1 MSLRKSRRKAW
12 SALLLSATF
21 SASLLSFSGTSDGQ
35 QTTNPQQTLETTLQR
50 HQQELEQLL
59 KQHEAQRESLNRK
72 IQSTAATLPVNHQA
86 IEGLHR
92 QMTEI
97 HKRQDK
103 EKQSLAK
110 RHLLESN
117 ALRLG
122 INPSGQPTEAE
133 EELDENEN
141 GEVEVETSASLRLID
156 GLDIRDANGVIISGS
171 AELLV
176 TGASFDAEIMIAGL
190 LEANQVSAVEIRDT
204 VTGDV
209 YAVLNGSVLTAIT
222 EAAPFVEPEE
232 NELAEASPEWA
243 GAVTGQNATE
253 RFLDALKKKNLEV
266 IVKSAAHPEG
276 FMKGAFGQ
284 IDLDALKEFALDKS
298 SLPEPAVL
306 DRSFRKLGSLN
317 DLVIQDETA
326 AIQLGKALFWDLQV
340 GSDNKTACATC
351 HNFGG
356 ADWRSRNQLA
366 SGGNQDVTLADFMKN
381 ADGRLEDVLGSQGV
395 IQQRYSHVNPQ
406 SADVGE
412 APTAEELKKKF
423 TLDGSVE
430 SRTRQ
435 VTGRNTPSVINAAF
449 FVRQFWDGRAN
460 RFFNGENIFGSQD
473 PNAGVW
479 EHAEGVVTRN
489 TNFLVDYS
497 SLASQAVGPPGSSVE
512 MSHGPDG
519 ARSFPDIGKKLLDSS
534 LRPLGLQTVHQ
545 SDSVLADLVATD
557 GKGLSVS
564 YAELIRKAFQPRFWN
579 YEAGEVAGHTQMEAN
594 FALFFGIAIQA
605 YERTLISDESRFD
618 KFVRGDETQLTFDEQ
633 EGFDRFMSGGLSCK
647 TCHGG
652 PMFASGTW
660 SSVGNPVEAMTLA
673 NTSEG
678 LYDDGF
684 YNIGVQDQ
692 SLDAGIGRMDLPFG
706 PISISKLAAGVTT
719 ENQMVAAG
727 QQWPSLRTDFNL
739 PPKVEGMFKSS
750 SLRNVELTAPYFH
763 TGNYATL
770 EDVVNFY
777 ARGGDFPNNEHL
789 DDDIH
794 PIGQL
799 EGKPERIAQVAAFM
813 RTLTDERV
821 RLRAAPFDHPEL
833 PVPNGHNSGPNGVAL
848 DNMVVLEATGAQG
861 TSVAFPMFTDRIGV
875 TTPKSGSSNSNAGSV
890 AQGTAGMTADQ
901 LARAKDAQMNQL
913 NQQMN
918 QAQDQFNAETRAVNA
933 QLNSGAITP
942 EQQNAQLAD
951 IDARRNARMRQL
963 NDLMAALNSGT
974 NGPASTTGGTMT
986 GGTTTGGT
994 TTGGTTTGGTTT
1006 GGTTTG
1012 NAPLD
1017 LNAPVDPLEPAVPTE
1032 SFTQFVTGNVVIED
1046 GRPARDRFD
1055 VLVTDVP
1062 VGVLSNVNG
1071 RIVNGVVPEDFAVM
1085 VDGMTAE
1092 FLDANDN
1099 VIAVATAFEAEFQAA
1114 DLVTLAFS
1122 IRDANQLASLSGVS
1136 KIRVSQVDPG
1146 TLSLVELATVSAV
1159 SGSTVAI
1166 IAPASGGEPTTG
1178 GTTTGGAMTGGATT
1192 DQAAISA
1199 DAQRNLLNQQLNQAQ
1214 DQFNA
1219 ETRAVN
1225 AQLAAGAITPAQQDA
1240 MLADINA
1247 RRNALV
1253 QQINA
1258 QMAQVAVVPATG
1270 GAANGGAPAGGDP
1283 AAPEVDGGIDTVT
1296 VVGDVNVQYGFEGPI
1311 TSANS
1316 SGFIV
1321 MNRVKVNMASETR
1334 PIPGTMGDH
1343 DRNPATPDRELN
1355 YRQLGRVL
1363 TAAGLTYNDLVNHP
1377 GLKGYIAKGIG
1388 ALPPAAAGTNAAIV
1402 PAIDPATN
1410 DFVEFVF
1417 EPRENVL
1424 AGKLVQTAGAETQ
1437 DPADDRF
1444 QLGGVAVTSS
1454 DLVGFPKVTH
1464 AELLAAVGSEI
1475 TLIGHYMFDRNAF
1488 CAREAELPP
1497 EGEAPEVALTNGYE
1511 GPITAIGAGF
1521 VEVMGSRLNVA
1532 ADVEIPAVT
1541 PLDGQQVFR
1550 GQDLPFLADN
1560 QRGPYR
1566 FLPIIGAT
1574 FAGETLA
1581 DGNNNVSSVGF
1592 IELAENVIVAP
1603 VSVQENIVFPQLP
1616 GMIAQSVTL
1625 SGDERFRGDWMD
1637 VGAVP
1642 ISIGGT
1648 TDTIDQ
1654 VSNATAT
1661 GMLFG
1666 MVGYYDAA
1674 NDAFWVVEGE
1684 TEYHPEGTVRITRAL
1699 GRQGD
1704 GEGRMEI
1711 RGQVKPAPDSDGTI
1725 RIPDTVVI
1733 NAGAMGTYTLATTQS
1748 VDRIPV
1754 GVDPLNIPATF
1765 ANVGTFRISLRTGN
1779 QTAGTIVPE
1788 LVMGEVPGRPEIGDH
1803 YRAVDI
1809 RDVRA
1814 PAGFPVPLEPGVV
1827 PATTNLLDALVTADG
1842 QVAAGVDAV
1851 IESRPGQQ
1859 RVDIAISAPQSLF
1872 GADLFAGLDLTDPE
1886 AALAI
1891 DPAVLTLTATD
1902 AQGNV
1907 SEVPV
1912 TFLAIPDPDNA
1923 GGVLIETSLRGQ
1935 FAVDLAGRTL
1945 NVQLQ
1950 SGANRITLTSG
1961 SLNAGLVFTP
1971 GAVVPGVVTT
1981 PAGPVTPPVDPVVT
1995 PVPVVV
2001 IGTPPVA
2008 ETPVESLLAALTGIV
2023 TVDNRIAV
2031 QQRIDVDITGVPATA
2046 LSNVAGLIVNGQI
2059 PETFDVAV
2067 TGLTAEF
2074 LNANGDIVAVSPD
2087 FTAVFET
2094 ATTVAVSLSIRD
2106 AAQLTALASV
2116 TEVRLV
2122 QSVSGVLGVTE
2133 LVTLPIQGA
2142 TTELVAVVP

>member
-479 EHAEGVVTRN
+479 EHADGVVTRN

-719 ENQMVAAG
+719 ENQLVAAG

-750 SLRNVELTAPYFH
+750 TLRNVELTAPYFH

-821 RLRAAPFDHPEL
+821 RLRSAPFDHPEL

-861 TSVAFPMFTDRIGV
+861 TNVAFPMFTDRIGV

-913 NQQMN
+913 NQQVN

-974 NGPASTTGGTMT
+974 NVPAS
-986 GGTTTGGT
+986 TTGGT
-994 TTGGTTTGGTTT
+994 TTGGTMTGGTTT

-1071 RIVNGVVPEDFAVM
+1071 RIINGVVPEDFAVM

-1122 IRDANQLASLSGVS
+1122 IRDANQLASLSGVI
-1136 KIRVSQVDPG
+1136 KIRVSQAEPG
-1146 TLSLVELATVSAV
+1146 TLSLVELATVSFAN
-1159 SGSTVAI
+1159 GSTVAI
-1166 IAPASGGEPTTG
+1166 TAPATTG
-1178 GTTTGGAMTGGATT
+1178 GATGGGAMTGGG
-1192 DQAAISA
+1192 
-1199 DAQRNLLNQQLNQAQ
+1199 
-1214 DQFNA
+1214 
-1219 ETRAVN
+1219 
-1225 AQLAAGAITPAQQDA
+1225 AAG
-1240 MLADINA
+1240 
-1247 RRNALV
+1247 
-1253 QQINA
+1253 
-1258 QMAQVAVVPATG
+1258 
-1270 GAANGGAPAGGDP
+1270 
-1283 AAPEVDGGIDTVT
+1283 
-1296 VVGDVNVQYGFEGPI
+1296 
-1311 TSANS
+1311 
-1316 SGFIV
+1316 
-1321 MNRVKVNMASETR
+1321 
-1334 PIPGTMGDH
+1334 
-1343 DRNPATPDRELN
+1343 
-1355 YRQLGRVL
+1355 
-1363 TAAGLTYNDLVNHP
+1363 
-1377 GLKGYIAKGIG
+1377 
-1388 ALPPAAAGTNAAIV
+1388 
-1402 PAIDPATN
+1402 
-1410 DFVEFVF
+1410 
-1417 EPRENVL
+1417 
-1424 AGKLVQTAGAETQ
+1424 
-1437 DPADDRF
+1437 
-1444 QLGGVAVTSS
+1444 
-1454 DLVGFPKVTH
+1454 
-1464 AELLAAVGSEI
+1464 
-1475 TLIGHYMFDRNAF
+1475 
-1488 CAREAELPP
+1488 
-1497 EGEAPEVALTNGYE
+1497 
-1511 GPITAIGAGF
+1511 
-1521 VEVMGSRLNVA
+1521 
-1532 ADVEIPAVT
+1532 
-1541 PLDGQQVFR
+1541 
-1550 GQDLPFLADN
+1550 
-1560 QRGPYR
+1560 
-1566 FLPIIGAT
+1566 
-1574 FAGETLA
+1574 
-1581 DGNNNVSSVGF
+1581 
-1592 IELAENVIVAP
+1592 
-1603 VSVQENIVFPQLP
+1603 
-1616 GMIAQSVTL
+1616 
-1625 SGDERFRGDWMD
+1625 
-1637 VGAVP
+1637 
-1642 ISIGGT
+1642 
-1648 TDTIDQ
+1648 
-1654 VSNATAT
+1654 
-1661 GMLFG
+1661 
-1666 MVGYYDAA
+1666 
-1674 NDAFWVVEGE
+1674 
-1684 TEYHPEGTVRITRAL
+1684 
-1699 GRQGD
+1699 
-1704 GEGRMEI
+1704 
-1711 RGQVKPAPDSDGTI
+1711 
-1725 RIPDTVVI
+1725 
-1733 NAGAMGTYTLATTQS
+1733 
-1748 VDRIPV
+1748 
-1754 GVDPLNIPATF
+1754 
-1765 ANVGTFRISLRTGN
+1765 
-1779 QTAGTIVPE
+1779 
-1788 LVMGEVPGRPEIGDH
+1788 
-1803 YRAVDI
+1803 
-1809 RDVRA
+1809 
-1814 PAGFPVPLEPGVV
+1814 
-1827 PATTNLLDALVTADG
+1827 
-1842 QVAAGVDAV
+1842 
-1851 IESRPGQQ
+1851 
-1859 RVDIAISAPQSLF
+1859 
-1872 GADLFAGLDLTDPE
+1872 
-1886 AALAI
+1886 
-1891 DPAVLTLTATD
+1891 
-1902 AQGNV
+1902 
-1907 SEVPV
+1907 
-1912 TFLAIPDPDNA
+1912 
-1923 GGVLIETSLRGQ
+1923 
-1935 FAVDLAGRTL
+1935 
-1945 NVQLQ
+1945 
-1950 SGANRITLTSG
+1950 
-1961 SLNAGLVFTP
+1961 
-1971 GAVVPGVVTT
+1971 
-1981 PAGPVTPPVDPVVT
+1981 
-1995 PVPVVV
+1995 
-2001 IGTPPVA
+2001 
-2008 ETPVESLLAALTGIV
+2008 
-2023 TVDNRIAV
+2023 
-2031 QQRIDVDITGVPATA
+2031 
-2046 LSNVAGLIVNGQI
+2046 
-2059 PETFDVAV
+2059 
-2067 TGLTAEF
+2067 
-2074 LNANGDIVAVSPD
+2074 
-2087 FTAVFET
+2087 
-2094 ATTVAVSLSIRD
+2094 
-2106 AAQLTALASV
+2106 
-2116 TEVRLV
+2116 
-2122 QSVSGVLGVTE
+2122 
-2133 LVTLPIQGA
+2133 
-2142 TTELVAVVP
+2142 

>member
-1 MSLRKSRRKAW
+1 LATLSGSFNLFSTGNFVMSLRKSRRKAW

-72 IQSTAATLPVNHQA
+72 IQSKAATAPVNHQA
-86 IEGLHR
+86 IEDLHR

-110 RHLLESN
+110 RHLQESN
-117 ALRLG
+117 ALRSG
-122 INPSGQPTEAE
+122 INPGGHPAEAE

-141 GEVEVETSASLRLID
+141 GEVEFETSASLRLID
-156 GLDIRDANGVIISGS
+156 GLDIRDANGVIISGE
-171 AELLV
+171 AELVV
-176 TGASFDAEIMIAGL
+176 TGASFDVEILIAGL

-209 YAVLNGSVLTAIT
+209 YATLNGNVLTAIT

-243 GAVTGQNATE
+243 GALTGQNATE
-253 RFLDALKKKNLEV
+253 RFLDALRKNNLEV

-356 ADWRSRNQLA
+356 GDWRTRNQLA

-381 ADGRLEDVLGSQGV
+381 SDGRLEDVLGSQGV

-412 APTAEELKKKF
+412 APTAEELKTKF
-423 TLDGSVE
+423 TVDGSVE

-435 VTGRNTPSVINAAF
+435 VTGRNAPSVINAAF

-479 EHAEGVVTRN
+479 EHADGVVTRN

-534 LRPLGLQTVHQ
+534 VRPLGLQTVHQ

-660 SSVGNPVEAMTLA
+660 SSIGDPVEAMSLPNA
-673 NTSEG
+673 SEG

-706 PISISKLAAGVTT
+706 PISLSKLAAGVTT
-719 ENQMVAAG
+719 ENQLVAAG

-739 PPKVEGMFKSS
+739 PPQVEGHFKSS
-750 SLRNVELTAPYFH
+750 TLRNVELTAPYFH

-777 ARGGDFPNNEHL
+777 VRGGDFPNNEHL
-789 DDDIH
+789 DEDIH

-821 RLRAAPFDHPEL
+821 RLRSAPFDHPEL

-861 TSVAFPMFTDRIGV
+861 TNVAFPMFTDRIGV

-901 LARAKDAQMNQL
+901 IARAKDAQMNQL
-913 NQQMN
+913 NQQVN
-918 QAQDQFNAETRAVNA
+918 QAQAQFNAETQAVNA

-942 EQQNAQLAD
+942 EQQNTQLAD

-974 NGPASTTGGTMT
+974 NGPASTG
-986 GGTTTGGT
+986 
-994 TTGGTTTGGTTT
+994 
-1006 GGTTTG
+1006 
-1012 NAPLD
+1012 
-1017 LNAPVDPLEPAVPTE
+1017 
-1032 SFTQFVTGNVVIED
+1032 
-1046 GRPARDRFD
+1046 
-1055 VLVTDVP
+1055 
-1062 VGVLSNVNG
+1062 
-1071 RIVNGVVPEDFAVM
+1071 
-1085 VDGMTAE
+1085 
-1092 FLDANDN
+1092 
-1099 VIAVATAFEAEFQAA
+1099 
-1114 DLVTLAFS
+1114 
-1122 IRDANQLASLSGVS
+1122 
-1136 KIRVSQVDPG
+1136 
-1146 TLSLVELATVSAV
+1146 
-1159 SGSTVAI
+1159 
-1166 IAPASGGEPTTG
+1166 
-1178 GTTTGGAMTGGATT
+1178 GGAT
-1192 DQAAISA
+1192 
-1199 DAQRNLLNQQLNQAQ
+1199 
-1214 DQFNA
+1214 
-1219 ETRAVN
+1219 
-1225 AQLAAGAITPAQQDA
+1225 GGG
-1240 MLADINA
+1240 
-1247 RRNALV
+1247 
-1253 QQINA
+1253 
-1258 QMAQVAVVPATG
+1258 ATG
-1270 GAANGGAPAGGDP
+1270 GGATGGGATGGGATGGGATGGGATGGG
-1283 AAPEVDGGIDTVT
+1283 AAPEVDGGIETVT

-1311 TSANS
+1311 TAADS

-1334 PIPGTMGDH
+1334 PVPGTMGDH
-1343 DRNPATPDRELN
+1343 DGNPSTPDQELT
-1355 YRQLGRVL
+1355 YAELGAVL
-1363 TAAGLTYNDLVNHP
+1363 QSAGLTYDELVNHP

-1388 ALPPAAAGTNAAIV
+1388 AVPPAAAGTNAAIV

-1410 DFVEFVF
+1410 EFVEFVF

-1424 AGKLVQTAGAETQ
+1424 AGKLTQTAGAETQ

-1464 AELLAAVGSEI
+1464 DELLSAVDSEI
-1475 TLIGHYMFDRNAF
+1475 TLIGHYMFDQNAF

-1550 GQDLPFLADN
+1550 GQDLPYLADN

-1566 FLPIIGAT
+1566 FMPIIGAT

-1603 VSVQENIVFPQLP
+1603 VSVQFDTVFPQVP
-1616 GMIAQSVTL
+1616 GMAARSVLL
-1625 SGDERFRGDWMD
+1625 SGDTRFRGDWMD

-1733 NAGAMGTYTLATTQS
+1733 NAGAMGTYTLATTPA

-1754 GVDPLNIPATF
+1754 GVDPLNIPAGF

-1779 QTAGTIVPE
+1779 QTTGTIVPAE
-1788 LVMGEVPGRPEIGDH
+1788 VVGEVPGRPEIGGQT
-1803 YRAVDI
+1803 RAVDI

-1827 PATTNLLDALVTADG
+1827 PATPNLLDALVTADG

-1851 IESRPGQQ
+1851 IESRPGRQ

-1935 FAVDLAGRTL
+1935 SAVDLAGRTL

-1981 PAGPVTPPVDPVVT
+1981 PEGPVTPEPAPLA
-1995 PVPVVV
+1995 V
-2001 IGTPPVA
+2001 IGTPA
-2008 ETPVESLLAALTGIV
+2008 DAGTPVESLGVALTGSV
-2023 TVDNRIAV
+2023 TVDNRIAD
-2031 QQRIDVDITGVPATA
+2031 QQRFNVDITGVPVAA
-2046 LSNVAGLIVNGQI
+2046 LSNVAGLTVNGQI
-2059 PETFDVAV
+2059 PQTFDVAV

-2074 LNANGDIVAVSPD
+2074 LNANGDVVALSPN

-2094 ATTVAVSLSIRD
+2094 ATTVTLSLSVRD
-2106 AAQLTALASV
+2106 AAELTALASV

-2122 QSVSGVLGVTE
+2122 QSVSGVLGVSE
-2133 LVTLPIQGA
+2133 IATLPIQGNSA
-2142 TTELVAVVP
+2142 VLVAAIP